1 MKVQFK
7 DFVPEDVTPMLAVSR
22 KYESADEVLARIN
35 AWIDQSGVTV
45 LNVETIVRP
54 SSSDESRGNS
64 FGVDLG
70 AVIMSQ
76 WVQILRV
83 WYS

>member
-1 MKVQFK
+1 MKVQFQ
-7 DFVPEDVTPMLAVSR
+7 DFSAEDVTPMLAISR
-22 KYESADEVLARIN
+22 KYESTDEVLVRIN
-35 AWIDQSGVTV
+35 DWIDQSGVNV

-64 FGVDLG
+64 FGVALG
-70 AVIMSQ
+70 TVIMSQ
-76 WVQILRV
+76 WVQMLRV